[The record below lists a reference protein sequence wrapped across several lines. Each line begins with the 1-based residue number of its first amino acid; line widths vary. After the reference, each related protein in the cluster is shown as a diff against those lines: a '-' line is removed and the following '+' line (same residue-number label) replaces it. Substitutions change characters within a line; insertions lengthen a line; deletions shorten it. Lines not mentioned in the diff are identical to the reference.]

1 VSFGNN
7 TSTSSLS
14 GIYRASY
21 GGKTGDVTVT
31 QSAGSM
37 TTDYSAWVTS
47 GLAVTASPNPV
58 AASGG
63 NATLSCKAN
72 QTRSK
77 YVKWNGV
84 TTSTTTES
92 QSVAVTAG
100 WSKVSG
106 SGSLSGATVSF
117 GNNTSTSSLSGIY
130 RASYGGKT
138 GDVTVS
144 QYGGSVSY
152 SYTFTF
158 SDGTTA
164 TSWSGVDA
172 GGSSKTFSINSTRT
186 VSWNGIPTGTEN
198 ITYSG
203 SSNVSWASASGST
216 VTVGDNPGTTVRSG
230 KITFTQAESNKTIT
244 VTVLQLKKNSVII
257 G

>member
-1 VSFGNN
+1 
-7 TSTSSLS
+7 
-14 GIYRASY
+14 
-21 GGKTGDVTVT
+21 
-31 QSAGSM
+31 
-37 TTDYSAWVTS
+37 
-47 GLAVTASPNPV
+47 
-58 AASGG
+58 
-63 NATLSCKAN
+63 
-72 QTRSK
+72 
-77 YVKWNGV
+77 
-84 TTSTTTES
+84 
-92 QSVAVTAG
+92 
-100 WSKVSG
+100 KVSG